1 MKKLLALVL
10 ALVMSMSLVTI
21 SNAAFKDADKI
32 SNKEAVD
39 VMAAVGVLA
48 GYDNGEFGAT
58 DTLTRAQAC
67 KIIAYLD
74 LGGKT
79 ADAIKGSGT
88 VFSDVAATAWYA
100 GYVEYC
106 AGAGYVAG
114 IGGGKFDPN
123 ANVTGVQF
131 AKMLLCALGYKAEI
145 EGYTGSDYTIAI
157 ARDANK
163 NDLFKGLS
171 IATSANLTRE
181 QAAQMA
187 FNALKADVVEYQGG
201 TEVSTSDGTKVVI
214 NATRY
219 NIRDNTAYDGGS
231 DGLQQLC
238 EKLYKSDLKVN
249 KTTGT
254 DDFGAPANV
263 WTWKTSTTIGK
274 YASEPVATFTSS
286 TKAADIA
293 KALGNY
299 TLNDGTNDK
308 KVNNVT
314 TIASAT
320 ISGVVYANS
329 TTGTDLTVSSE
340 TLAKAIADE
349 TANGKY
355 VAVYADDD
363 NKITNIVEITYTVA
377 KVNNVTTNK
386 NGTSYTFNQ
395 SGLNGVDYTDG
406 TDDTIKV
413 NGTIAKGD
421 YVTGVKVG
429 TVSYIYP
436 TTSVTGTQT
445 SKTTDNKVTISGT
458 QYKVGTGVTSV
469 GTFNNSDKDAVYY
482 IDQYGFVVATTSTAA
497 SSDYVYIIGV
507 NGKLSTT
514 VDGQTPSVEARV
526 LLADGT
532 VKVVDVAIEKVK
544 TASGSLAV
552 GDYVVKGTTL
562 MVFDNGTTT
571 NAAGVTTL
579 ATTAINNK
587 TFGYSLSSEKITLEV
602 LADLPASGTAA
613 AVETT
618 YAATLTGNVTKDT
631 TKYTANTDKTV
642 LADKN
647 TKFVVYNA
655 DKKTAAVYTGA
666 ANLPTAATGTG
677 YAVLKT
683 NSTANSNL
691 GTASVIFVSTAT
703 GYTADAT
710 DEYVYI
716 DPTKYTTT
724 LVDGE
729 TKYIYTGTKADGSE
743 WTSAAGDQITDNA
756 ANKGLYTYDENN
768 KVNTTAKAITTNT
781 TIVNTYYLYDATLTV
796 DGDLLGAGTGYYNIT
811 ENTKVVYVD
820 SDLSEVNGNG
830 GFVVLASKDGAATS
844 DVAAIFVTVD

>member
-1 MKKLLALVL
+1 M
-10 ALVMSMSLVTI
+10 
-21 SNAAFKDADKI
+21 
-32 SNKEAVD
+32 
-39 VMAAVGVLA
+39 
-48 GYDNGEFGAT
+48 
-58 DTLTRAQAC
+58 
-67 KIIAYLD
+67 
-74 LGGKT
+74 
-79 ADAIKGSGT
+79 
-88 VFSDVAATAWYA
+88 
-100 GYVEYC
+100 
-106 AGAGYVAG
+106 
-114 IGGGKFDPN
+114 
-123 ANVTGVQF
+123 
-131 AKMLLCALGYKAEI
+131 
-145 EGYTGSDYTIAI
+145 
-157 ARDANK
+157 
-163 NDLFKGLS
+163 
-171 IATSANLTRE
+171 
-181 QAAQMA
+181 
-187 FNALKADVVEYQGG
+187 
-201 TEVSTSDGTKVVI
+201 
-214 NATRY
+214 
-219 NIRDNTAYDGGS
+219 
-231 DGLQQLC
+231 
-238 EKLYKSDLKVN
+238 
-249 KTTGT
+249 
-254 DDFGAPANV
+254 
-263 WTWKTSTTIGK
+263 
-274 YASEPVATFTSS
+274 
-286 TKAADIA
+286 
-293 KALGNY
+293 
-299 TLNDGTNDK
+299 
-308 KVNNVT
+308 T

-458 QYKVGTGVTSV
+458 QYKVGAGVTNV

-514 VDGQTPSVEARV
+514 VDGTTPSVEARV

-544 TASGSLAV
+544 TASSSLAV

-562 MVFDNGTTT
+562 KVFTKGSTTD
-571 NAAGVTTL
+571 AAGVTTL
-579 ATTAINNK
+579 ATTAIKGK

-613 AVETT
+613 ETT
-618 YAATLTGNVTKDT
+618 YAATLSENVTKDT
-631 TKYTANTDKTV
+631 TKYTANGKTV

-655 DKKTAAVYTGA
+655 DKKTATVYTGA

-683 NSTANSNL
+683 NSTANL

-743 WTSAAGDQITDNA
+743 WTSAAGDQIT
-756 ANKGLYTYDENN
+756 ANEADKGLYTYDENN
-768 KVNTTAKAITTNT
+768 KVNTTAKATTANT
-781 TIVNTYYLYDATLTV
+781 SIVNTYYLYDASLTV
-796 DGDLLGAGTGYYNIT
+796 DGDLLGADTGYYNIT
-811 ENTKVVYVD
+811 ENTQVVYVD

>member
-10 ALVMSMSLVTI
+10 ALVMTMSLVTI

-214 NATRY
+214 NATRN

-286 TKAADIA
+286 TKAADVA

-299 TLNDGTNDK
+299 TLNDGTSNK

-329 TTGTDLTVSSE
+329 TTGTNLTVSSE

-349 TANGKY
+349 TDNGKY

-562 MVFDNGTTT
+562 KVFTKGSTTD
-571 NAAGVTTL
+571 AAGVTAL
-579 ATTAINNK
+579 ATTAIKGK

-613 AVETT
+613 AAETT
-618 YAATLTGNVTKDT
+618 YAATLSENVTKDT
-631 TKYTANTDKTV
+631 TKYTANGKTV

-655 DKKTAAVYTGA
+655 DKKTATVYTGA

-768 KVNTTAKAITTNT
+768 KVNTTAKAITTDT

-811 ENTKVVYVD
+811 ENTQVVYVD

>member
-219 NIRDNTAYDGGS
+219 NIRDNTAYDGGR

-286 TKAADIA
+286 TKAADVA

-299 TLNDGTNDK
+299 TLNDGTNNK

-320 ISGVVYANS
+320 ISGGVYANS

-349 TANGKY
+349 TDNGKY

-562 MVFDNGTTT
+562 KVFTKGSTTD
-571 NAAGVTTL
+571 AAGVTAL
-579 ATTAINNK
+579 ATTAIKGK

-613 AVETT
+613 AAETT
-618 YAATLTGNVTKDT
+618 YAATLSENVTKDT
-631 TKYTANTDKTV
+631 TKYTANGKTV

-655 DKKTAAVYTGA
+655 DKKTATVYTGA

-683 NSTANSNL
+683 NSTANL

-743 WTSAAGDQITDNA
+743 WTSAAGDQIT
-756 ANKGLYTYDENN
+756 ANEADKGLYTYDENN
-768 KVNTTAKAITTNT
+768 KVNTTAKATTANT
-781 TIVNTYYLYDATLTV
+781 SIVNTYYLYDASLTV

>member
-1 MKKLLALVL
+1 MRNLKRALSLAL
-10 ALVMSMSLVTI
+10 ASVMLLGMMVVGSSAKGLDDF
-21 SNAAFKDADKI
+21 SDNAEIVNKDAV
-32 SNKEAVD
+32 AVTSAIG
-39 VMAAVGVLA
+39 MFE
-48 GYDNGEFGAT
+48 GYEDGSFGPENVV
-58 DTLTRAQAC
+58 TRAEMAV
-67 KIIAYLD
+67 IICTMLYGA
-74 LGGKT
+74 GVNVNQFAET
-79 ADAIKGSGT
+79 S
-88 VFSDVAATAWYA
+88 VFTDVPAWA
-100 GYVEYC
+100 QGYVNLC
-106 AGAGYVAG
+106 SSLGIVAG
-114 IGGGKFDPN
+114 VGDGKFDPN

-219 NIRDNTAYDGGS
+219 NISDNTAYDGGS

-286 TKAADIA
+286 TKAADVA

-299 TLNDGTNDK
+299 TLNDGTSNK

-458 QYKVGTGVTSV
+458 
-469 GTFNNSDKDAVYY
+469 
-482 IDQYGFVVATTSTAA
+482 
-497 SSDYVYIIGV
+497 
-507 NGKLSTT
+507 
-514 VDGQTPSVEARV
+514 
-526 LLADGT
+526 
-532 VKVVDVAIEKVK
+532 
-544 TASGSLAV
+544 
-552 GDYVVKGTTL
+552 
-562 MVFDNGTTT
+562 
-571 NAAGVTTL
+571 
-579 ATTAINNK
+579 
-587 TFGYSLSSEKITLEV
+587 
-602 LADLPASGTAA
+602 
-613 AVETT
+613 
-618 YAATLTGNVTKDT
+618 
-631 TKYTANTDKTV
+631 
-642 LADKN
+642 
-647 TKFVVYNA
+647 
-655 DKKTAAVYTGA
+655 
-666 ANLPTAATGTG
+666 
-677 YAVLKT
+677 
-683 NSTANSNL
+683 
-691 GTASVIFVSTAT
+691 
-703 GYTADAT
+703 
-710 DEYVYI
+710 
-716 DPTKYTTT
+716 
-724 LVDGE
+724 
-729 TKYIYTGTKADGSE
+729 
-743 WTSAAGDQITDNA
+743 
-756 ANKGLYTYDENN
+756 
-768 KVNTTAKAITTNT
+768 
-781 TIVNTYYLYDATLTV
+781 
-796 DGDLLGAGTGYYNIT
+796 
-811 ENTKVVYVD
+811 
-820 SDLSEVNGNG
+820 
-830 GFVVLASKDGAATS
+830 
-844 DVAAIFVTVD
+844 

>member
-10 ALVMSMSLVTI
+10 ALVMTMSLVTI

-219 NIRDNTAYDGGS
+219 NIIDQNDYDGV
-231 DGLQQLC
+231 DDDLQQLC

-286 TKAADIA
+286 TKAADVA

-299 TLNDGTNDK
+299 TLNDGTNNK

-349 TANGKY
+349 TDNGKY

-436 TTSVTGTQT
+436 TTSITGTQT

-458 QYKVGTGVTSV
+458 QYKVGTGVTSF

-544 TASGSLAV
+544 TASAPLAV

-562 MVFDNGTTT
+562 KVFTKGSTTD
-571 NAAGVTTL
+571 AAGVTAL
-579 ATTAINNK
+579 ATTAIKGK

-613 AVETT
+613 AAETT
-618 YAATLTGNVTKDT
+618 YAATLSENVTKDT
-631 TKYTANTDKTV
+631 TKYTANGKTV

-655 DKKTAAVYTGA
+655 DKKTATVYTGA

-743 WTSAAGDQITDNA
+743 WTSAAGDQITANE

-768 KVNTTAKAITTNT
+768 KVNTTAKAITTDT
-781 TIVNTYYLYDATLTV
+781 SIVNTYYLYDAALTV

-811 ENTKVVYVD
+811 ENTQVVYVD

>member
-10 ALVMSMSLVTI
+10 ALVMTMSLVTI

-286 TKAADIA
+286 TKAADVA

-299 TLNDGTNDK
+299 TLNDGTSNK

-329 TTGTDLTVSSE
+329 TTGTDLTVSSK

-349 TANGKY
+349 TDNGKY

-562 MVFDNGTTT
+562 KVFTKGSTTD
-571 NAAGVTTL
+571 AAGVTAL
-579 ATTAINNK
+579 ATTAIKGK

-613 AVETT
+613 AAETT
-618 YAATLTGNVTKDT
+618 YAATLSENVTKDT
-631 TKYTANTDKTV
+631 TKYTANGKTV

-655 DKKTAAVYTGA
+655 DKKTATVYTGA

-768 KVNTTAKAITTNT
+768 KVNTTAKAITTDT

-811 ENTKVVYVD
+811 ENTQVVYVD

>member
-286 TKAADIA
+286 TKAADVA

-299 TLNDGTNDK
+299 TLNDGTSNK

-329 TTGTDLTVSSE
+329 TTGTDLTVSSK

-349 TANGKY
+349 TDNGKY

-562 MVFDNGTTT
+562 KVFTKGSTTD
-571 NAAGVTTL
+571 AAGVTAL
-579 ATTAINNK
+579 ATTAIKGK

-613 AVETT
+613 AAETT
-618 YAATLTGNVTKDT
+618 YAATLSENVTKDT
-631 TKYTANTDKTV
+631 TKYTANGKTV

-655 DKKTAAVYTGA
+655 DKKTATVYTGA

-768 KVNTTAKAITTNT
+768 KVNTTAKAITTDT

-811 ENTKVVYVD
+811 ENTQVVYVD

>member
-114 IGGGKFDPN
+114 VGGGKFDPD
-123 ANVTGVQF
+123 AKVTGVQF

-286 TKAADIA
+286 TKAADVA

-299 TLNDGTNDK
+299 TLNDGTSNK

-458 QYKVGTGVTSV
+458 QYKVGAGVTNV

-544 TASGSLAV
+544 TASAPLAV

-562 MVFDNGTTT
+562 KVFTKGSTTD
-571 NAAGVTTL
+571 AAGVTAL
-579 ATTAINNK
+579 ATTAIKGK

-613 AVETT
+613 AAETT
-618 YAATLTGNVTKDT
+618 YAATLSENVTKDT
-631 TKYTANTDKTV
+631 TKYTANGKTV

-655 DKKTAAVYTGA
+655 DKKTATVYTGA

-729 TKYIYTGTKADGSE
+729 TKYIYTGIKADGSE

-768 KVNTTAKAITTNT
+768 KVNTTAKATTANT
-781 TIVNTYYLYDATLTV
+781 SIVNTYYLYDASLTV